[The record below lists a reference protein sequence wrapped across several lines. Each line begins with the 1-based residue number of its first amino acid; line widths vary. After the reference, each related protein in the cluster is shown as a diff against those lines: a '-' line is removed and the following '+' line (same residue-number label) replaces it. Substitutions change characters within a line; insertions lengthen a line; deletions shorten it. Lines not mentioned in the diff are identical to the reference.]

1 MTTWSANGLK
11 SNLKM
16 SDLAAEFGKSNS
28 NVKLSEF
35 HRGATVV
42 DTIVPY
48 NGSGRQRYGSEYDG
62 NDGLTTVKPVP
73 CLTYNDGRSRIRTSS
88 TGTPTVTLLAQDSAT
103 AQASLGNFTGLCQDD
118 LFPHDACGQSLNS
131 GTVSTFD
138 SGRTGSTL
146 KVNSSGSYK
155 NHTKSTIK
163 GCVTRTGYTNTTHTF
178 NLGTVCAA
186 GDRIVMVASTGGG
199 TMYNAVTYSAA
210 RIKSYKT
217 DGNLGGSWIN
227 GVPQVHRKSESGTD
241 TWAICQHLQCV
252 GGENRITWYP
262 YAASTYP
269 ICAHVFVLKNPVA
282 GSGFAAM
289 TCFPTKETNNNNLKE
304 INSIGAAQRGRIE
317 ILSSPF
323 TSNGFTNTTSLPSP
337 TIKGYYN
344 QFYQSQSL
352 TYQQGA
358 WAIATYNDQEIRNFA
373 VGIKTPDTY
382 TYNSTEGGGQGT
394 YRVASLFRPRQ
405 DSEHF
410 TIRV

>member
-1 MTTWSANGLK
+1 MTTWSANGQK

-28 NVKLSEF
+28 NIKLSEF
-35 HRGATVV
+35 HRGDTVV
-42 DTIVPY
+42 DTVGIY
-48 NGSGRQRYGSEYDG
+48 GGTGRARYGSEYDG
-62 NDGLTTVKPVP
+62 NDGLTTVKPIP
-73 CLTYNDGRSRIRTSS
+73 CLTYNDARSRIRTSS
-88 TGTPTVTLLAQDSAT
+88 TGTPTVALLAQDSAT

-118 LFPHDACGQSLNS
+118 IFPHDACGQSLNS

-155 NHTKSTIK
+155 NHVKSTIK

-199 TMYNAVTYSAA
+199 TMYNAVSYSAA

-227 GVPQVHRKSESGTD
+227 GVPQIHRKSESGTD
-241 TWAICQHLQCV
+241 TWAICQHLSCV
-252 GGENRITWYP
+252 GGENRVTWYP
-262 YAASTYP
+262 YAASSYP
-269 ICAHVFVLKNPVA
+269 ICAHVFVIKNA
-282 GSGFAAM
+282 GSGMSVFAA
-289 TCFPTKETNNNNLKE
+289 KETNNNNMKD
-304 INSIGAAQRGRIE
+304 INAVGQAQRGRIE
-317 ILSSPF
+317 IFSSPF
-323 TSNGFTNTTSLPSP
+323 TSNGFNNTSSLPSP
-337 TIKGYYN
+337 STLGYFN

-358 WAIATYNDQEIRNFA
+358 WALSTYNDQEIRTFSI
-373 VGIKTPDTY
+373 GLKTPDFY
-382 TYNSTEGGGQGT
+382 TYNSSEGGGQGI

-405 DSEHF
+405 DCEHF
-410 TIRV
+410 SIKV

>member
-1 MTTWSANGLK
+1 MTTWSANGQK

-16 SDLAAEFGKSNS
+16 SDLATEFGKSNS

-35 HRGATVV
+35 HRGATVI
-42 DTIVPY
+42 DTMSPY
-48 NGSGRQRYGSEYDG
+48 LGSGRTRYGSEYDG

-155 NHTKSTIK
+155 NHVKSTIK

-199 TMYNAVTYSAA
+199 TMYDAVTTSTA

-227 GVPQVHRKSESGTD
+227 GNPQIHRKSESGTD
-241 TWAICQHLQCV
+241 TWAICQNLSCV
-252 GGENRITWYP
+252 GGENRVTWYP
-262 YAASTYP
+262 HAASTYP
-269 ICAHVFVLKNPVA
+269 ICAHVFVLKNPATA
-282 GSGFAAM
+282 GFNYMSVFA
-289 TCFPTKETNNNNLKE
+289 TKETDNNNVKT
-304 INSIGAAQRGRIE
+304 INAIGTLQRGRIE
-317 ILSSPF
+317 IFSSPF
-323 TSNGFTNTTSLPSP
+323 TSNGFTNTSSLPSP
-337 TIKGYYN
+337 STLGYFN
-344 QFYQSQSL
+344 QFYQSQSF
-352 TYQQGA
+352 TSQQGA
-358 WAIATYNDQEIRNFA
+358 WALSTYNDQEIRSYAAGF
-373 VGIKTPDTY
+373 KTPDSY
-382 TYNSTEGGGQGT
+382 TYNSAEGGGQGIV
-394 YRVASLFRPRQ
+394 RVASLFRPTQ
-405 DSEHF
+405 DCEHF
-410 TIRV
+410 TLRL